1 MYIREYG
8 DSGEIQHLLSMLK
21 NTPLEAWRDLRR
33 DGCLPETL
41 GLDLEVVTDKV
52 LNVCFS
58 QSSYKHF
65 CCGCSMKA
73 P

>member
-1 MYIREYG
+1 MYIREC
-8 DSGEIQHLLSMLK
+8 GEIHHFLSMLK
-21 NTPLEAWRDLRR
+21 NTPLEARWDLRR

-41 GLDLEVVTDKV
+41 DLDLEVVTDKV
-52 LNVCFS
+52 LDVCFL

-73 P
+73 T